1 MRARL
6 ISDSRYAGEHLCPF
20 RERGARA
27 PVTSL
32 RSPAPEPGGDACGV
46 ACRGPSRFSFR
57 GMPSKTHGPPRSAS
71 VVIELNLINP
81 LRRIRPGGVPAKI
94 KDPRIPSVRRA
105 QRESEDSIREGRAT
119 VNKIDVIPRYRD

>member
-1 MRARL
+1 
-6 ISDSRYAGEHLCPF
+6 
-20 RERGARA
+20 
-27 PVTSL
+27 
-32 RSPAPEPGGDACGV
+32 
-46 ACRGPSRFSFR
+46 
-57 GMPSKTHGPPRSAS
+57 
-71 VVIELNLINP
+71 LINP